1 MSARVGKQV
10 TIKKGDDGKA
20 KLVRKRG
27 YASKR
32 AHMKADRLA
41 KAWQKGSKA

>member
-10 TIKKGDDGKA
+10 VVKKGDDGKA

-32 AHMKADRLA
+32 AHLKAGRLE
-41 KAWQKGSKA
+41 KAWKDKSR